1 MLHGLDGYWIEI
13 ERFRTRLAVS
23 LLAVSVLA
31 VASALT
37 LMLRPDLRRAFE
49 DPERFGFEGPT
60 QFVDRI
66 RLEVVGPGER
76 SGASSVDFVTLESRR
91 GGRPDPRA
99 ERGRPAPERDLIGEG
114 LDEKDWNAR
123 ARMMRLDAPVIRS
136 EDLVALHLA
145 RPDYP
150 EIALA
155 MDLEGVV
162 EVLAM
167 IDTLGSVMQVQVF
180 GGTRDSVFERAAIDA
195 AFQNRY
201 RPYLRNDTPQ
211 FVWVPLRYNFT
222 IGHRP

>member
-1 MLHGLDGYWIEI
+1 M
-13 ERFRTRLAVS
+13 
-23 LLAVSVLA
+23 
-31 VASALT
+31 
-37 LMLRPDLRRAFE
+37 
-49 DPERFGFEGPT
+49 
-60 QFVDRI
+60 
-66 RLEVVGPGER
+66 
-76 SGASSVDFVTLESRR
+76 TLESRR

-114 LDEKDWNAR
+114 LDEKEWNAR

>member
-1 MLHGLDGYWIEI
+1 MLHGLDGYWLER
-13 ERFRTRLAVS
+13 ERFRTRLAVC
-23 LLAVSVLA
+23 LLAVSVLT
-31 VASALT
+31 VALALA
-37 LMLRPDLRRAFE
+37 LMLDPRLREVFP

-66 RLEVVGPGER
+66 RLEAAGPGQQ
-76 SGASSVDFVTLESRR
+76 SGESSVDFVTLESRR
-91 GGRPDPRA
+91 GGRPDRRA
-99 ERGRPAPERDLIGEG
+99 ESGRPAPERDLTGEG
-114 LDEKDWNAR
+114 LDEQDWNAR
-123 ARMMRLDAPVIRS
+123 ARMMRLDAPIIRS

-162 EVLAM
+162 EVMAM
-167 IDTLGSVMQVQVF
+167 IDTLGAVMQVQVF
-180 GGTRDSVFERAAIDA
+180 GGTRDSLFERAAIDA